1 MSKECMQRRLGRL
14 VELVDKEAYKEN
26 STIGDGAYVNIMN
39 ELLSL
44 HKDASHANTVKR
56 LIFKSDVLRSNVSVT
71 DDHLRDLDSFVDSVE
86 NIMRVERS
94 IEEYEAEKSQ
104 WEEGGRV
111 DFKIVEKYEEDA
123 VMSYV
128 IGKTG
133 FRLFEDSCSYNV
145 EWLKNAVEDAVED
158 IGDERKF
165 LEKQFL
171 RLDEWYK
178 KELRLEYAGLEI
190 SWSSLKADW
199 FECQD
204 MLTFIERTYKSI
216 EFIRKHNVDS
226 IEI

>member
-1 MSKECMQRRLGRL
+1 MSKESMQRRLGRV

-44 HKDASHANTVKR
+44 HKDASQENTVKR
-56 LIFKSDVLRSNVSVT
+56 LIFKSDVLRNDVSVT

-94 IEEYEAEKSQ
+94 IEEYEADKSQ
-104 WEEGGRV
+104 WEEGKRV
-111 DFKIVEKYEEDA
+111 DFKILEKYEEDA

-128 IGKTG
+128 IEKTG
-133 FRLFEDSCSYNV
+133 FRLFDDSGRYNV
-145 EWLKNAVEDAVED
+145 EWLKHVVEDV
-158 IGDERKF
+158 GNERDF

-178 KELRLEYAGLEI
+178 KELRLEYVGLEI

-199 FECQD
+199 FECQY
-204 MLTFIERTYKSI
+204 MLNFIERTYKSI
-216 EFIRKHNVDS
+216 EFIRTHNVDS
-226 IEI
+226 ITI

>member
-1 MSKECMQRRLGRL
+1 MQRRLGRL

-44 HKDASHANTVKR
+44 HKDASQANTVKR
-56 LIFKSDVLRSNVSVT
+56 LIFKSDVLRNDVSVT
-71 DDHLRDLDSFVDSVE
+71 DDQLRDLDSFVDSVE

-94 IEEYEAEKSQ
+94 VEEYEADKSQ
-104 WEEGGRV
+104 WEEGERV
-111 DFKIVEKYEEDA
+111 DFRILEKYEEDA

-128 IGKTG
+128 VEKIG
-133 FRLFEDSCSYNV
+133 FRLFDDSCRYNV
-145 EWLKNAVEDAVED
+145 EWLKHAVED
-158 IGDERKF
+158 IGDEREF
-165 LEKQFL
+165 LERQFL

-178 KELRLEYAGLEI
+178 KELRLEYVGLET

-204 MLTFIERTYKSI
+204 MLNFIERTYKSI
-216 EFIRKHNVDS
+216 EFIRKHNINV
-226 IEI
+226 